1 MTTTT
6 SNTAAK
12 APRIVASLP
21 HEEREK
27 NPQAGFGSL
36 ETPRG
41 RLPLT
46 ALDVSAHITGLTAEV
61 LVRQTFVNLF
71 SEHLEATYIFPLPDR
86 AAVTSFRL
94 TVAGRTIVGD
104 LKERGQ
110 ARAEYDQAIQAG
122 HRAAIAEEDRSGTFN
137 LRVGNLPPLEQATV
151 ELVLVG
157 PLVFV
162 DGEATFRFPLV
173 VAPRY
178 VPGSYLDVPP
188 VGAGT
193 AYDTDLTPDA
203 SRVTPPVLLPGFPN
217 PVRLGLSV
225 EFDPAGLVAPPGGW
239 AGALKSSLHG
249 VLEDVQGSIVR
260 LRVQPG
266 ERLNRDFILRF
277 PAAERCVQTA
287 LVASPPRSDRPGTF
301 SLTLVP
307 PVDPNLPPRARDV
320 VFVLDRSGS
329 MQGWKMVAARR
340 ALGRMIDTLTD
351 RDRFTV
357 LAFDN
362 TLESPP
368 DAAGRML
375 AGTDRDRWRTLEW
388 LGTVDSRGGTEMGP
402 ALETAVQL
410 LAATPADG
418 RGEKPD
424 SILVLVTDGQVAG
437 EDVLLKTLQKAAGTR
452 MPRIFAL
459 GIDRAVNAGFLK
471 RLADLGGGGNDLVES
486 EERLDEVMDRIH
498 RAIATPALVDVKLEP
513 LGCEWIG
520 DSLTPSR
527 LPDLFAGAPLTILG
541 RFLGDAQGIKL
552 RVHARDAA
560 GKVWKQDVQAGTLTV
575 REPREGTK
583 QPDMLLNLW
592 GRAKVRELE
601 DRYATGADPDLK
613 GLAARI
619 VKVSLES
626 HVLSRFTAYVAVDL
640 AEIVNAGG
648 KQHEVVQA
656 VEQPEGWAE
665 SAAMARGGFSSGAI
679 MCAAPAAAAM
689 PMGKANMSRKF
700 RKAAPSAP
708 PPPSQAQDET
718 LNSFFGQIDTS
729 LQNPPPAPEAPCGES
744 VSSACMDDGS
754 MDSCM
759 QDFSA
764 QSLSRPAKPQSAA
777 PGSLKDM
784 AKAAFDAVADVAGA
798 ALNALRPQEQSP
810 AEKRSRRQL
819 KEEKGADKRDRNAQR
834 EAGGGGSNDL
844 ATSLRLL
851 LDEPAPHVRRMLLQR
866 LLEEM
871 GRLTLPAA
879 DAVLQARL
887 VELRTE
893 GATFASRFDAGE
905 SGVLTS
911 AEFRTWTEHLVT
923 LLTAMNPA
931 DPVTL
936 PERPEFWA

>member
-6 SNTAAK
+6 SHTAAK
-12 APRIVASLP
+12 APRMVANLP

-178 VPGSYLDVPP
+178 VPGSFLDVPP

-225 EFDPAGLVAPPGGW
+225 EFDPAGLATPAGGW

-249 VLEDVQGSIVR
+249 MLEDVQGNRVR

-287 LVASPPRSDRPGTF
+287 LVASPARSDRPGTF

-307 PVDPNLPPRARDV
+307 PVDRNLPPRARDV

-340 ALGRMIDTLTD
+340 ALGRMIDTLTE
-351 RDRFTV
+351 RDRFAV
-357 LAFDN
+357 LAFDDS
-362 TLESPP
+362 LESPP
-368 DAAGRML
+368 DAADRML
-375 AGTDRDRWRTLEW
+375 AGTDRDRWQTLEW

-402 ALETAVQL
+402 ALEKAVQL
-410 LAATPADG
+410 LAATSAEG

-437 EDVLLKTLQKAAGTR
+437 EDVLLKTLQKAAGAR

-527 LPDLFAGAPLTILG
+527 LPDLFAGTPLTILG

-560 GKVWKQDVQAGTLTV
+560 GKPWQHDVQAGSLAV
-575 REPREGTK
+575 REPREGSK

-601 DRYATGADPDLK
+601 DRYATGVDSDLK

-626 HVLSRFTAYVAVDL
+626 HVLSRFTAYIAVDL

-648 KQHEVVQA
+648 KKHEVVQA
-656 VEQPEGWAE
+656 VELPEGWAE
-665 SAAMARGGFSSGAI
+665 GAAKARGGSNTAMV
-679 MCAAPAAAAM
+679 MCAAAM
-689 PMGKANMSRKF
+689 PMKPADKTSMSRK
-700 RKAAPSAP
+700 RAAPAAP
-708 PPPSQAQDET
+708 PPPSPSQQDESLGAAFGGMGQCAAEEVADAKT
-718 LNSFFGQIDTS
+718 PHVPSFR
-729 LQNPPPAPEAPCGES
+729 
-744 VSSACMDDGS
+744 
-754 MDSCM
+754 
-759 QDFSA
+759 SA
-764 QSLSRPAKPQSAA
+764 QPPSGAQSFGKPQTPGSSG
-777 PGSLKDM
+777 GSLKDM
-784 AKAAFDAVADVAGA
+784 AKAAFDAVADAAGA
-798 ALNALRPQEQSP
+798 ALNALRPQEP
-810 AEKRSRRQL
+810 AAEKQLQRRL

-844 ATSLRLL
+844 ATTLRLL
-851 LDEPAPHVRRMLLQR
+851 LDEPAPHVQRVLLQK

-871 GRLTLPAA
+871 GRVSLPAA
-879 DAVLQARL
+879 DATLQARL

-893 GATFASRFDAGE
+893 GEKFAKRFDAGA
-905 SGVLTS
+905 SNILTS
-911 AEFRTWTEHLVT
+911 AEFRAWTEHLIT

-931 DPVTL
+931 EPVTL
-936 PERPEFWA
+936 PERPEFWV